1 MTPSQPIDWN
11 MLTHAYGLADDVPAR
26 LEQIHSFPAET
37 DWQSEPWFSLWS
49 ALYHQGNIYSASLA
63 AVPFIVSAMSATP
76 SRATLSFYLLPTSIA
91 VADHINPVEVP
102 REIRRRF
109 EESLHTLGTLAKAEL
124 PSISD
129 ANISTAARA
138 AALVSEGSYQQAGE
152 LLDADA

>member
-1 MTPSQPIDWN
+1 

-91 VADHINPVEVP
+91 VADHINPVDVP
-102 REIRRRF
+102 REIRRSF
-109 EESLHTLGTLAKAEL
+109 AESLYTVGTLAKAEL